1 MTVIMANVNKIVWKA
16 PSSAT
21 AQKEWWAY
29 KNCLLSSGPLT
40 RIILASV
47 IITALILVGFK
58 LAIPALVIPN
68 LLPFLFVLPMLLG
81 MLALQTYLITKFD
94 GRVIVTPEKILI
106 QSGSSLTT
114 IRTDWLSKVALAIH
128 DNERLRLRLTYEH
141 LRRKR
146 LTLIGV
152 PTDLDIL
159 ELERLLPIEI
169 EARDYRRADRSH
181 ESHE

>member
-1 MTVIMANVNKIVWKA
+1 MTVIMANVNKIVWNA

-21 AQKEWWAY
+21 AQKEWWAF

-47 IITALILVGFK
+47 AITALILVGFK

-68 LLPFLFVLPMLLG
+68 LSPLLFVLPMLLG
-81 MLALQTYLITKFD
+81 MLALQTYLITKVD
-94 GRVIVTPEKILI
+94 KRVIVTPEKILI
-106 QSGSSLTT
+106 QSSSCAI
-114 IRTDWLSKVALAIH
+114 IRTEWLSKVALAIH

-141 LRRKR
+141 LGRKG
-146 LTLIGV
+146 LKLIGA

-169 EARDYRRADRSH
+169 EARDYRRADRS
-181 ESHE
+181 

>member
-1 MTVIMANVNKIVWKA
+1 MSKVNEIVWKA

-68 LLPFLFVLPMLLG
+68 LSPLLFVLPMLLG

-94 GRVIVTPEKILI
+94 GRVIVTPEKMLI
-106 QSGSSLTT
+106 QSSSWTI
-114 IRTDWLSKVALAIH
+114 IRTEWLSKVALAIH

-169 EARDYRRADRSH
+169 EARDYRRADHSH